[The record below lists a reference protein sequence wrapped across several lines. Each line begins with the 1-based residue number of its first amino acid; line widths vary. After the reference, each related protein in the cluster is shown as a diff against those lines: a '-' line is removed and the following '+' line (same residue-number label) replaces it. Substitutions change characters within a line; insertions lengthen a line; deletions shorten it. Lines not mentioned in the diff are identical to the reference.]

1 MSKSRIEKIEFTKK
15 MRQLMAH
22 KGMTQSDLG
31 RASELGRDLISHY
44 MRGVRY
50 PSPRNLRKLA
60 VALGIQPGELDP
72 AIGVPEENEQQDIAE
87 IKQLAGDPAR
97 VRIQVRQVVT
107 MKQAL
112 AVMAILHG
120 TEDDKDQS

>member
-1 MSKSRIEKIEFTKK
+1 MNKSRIEKIEFIKK

-31 RASELGRDLISHY
+31 RASGLGRDMISHY

-72 AIGVPEENEQQDIAE
+72 DIGISEENEQQDIAE

-97 VRIQVRQVVT
+97 VRLHVRHVVT

-120 TEDDKDQS
+120 ADEGKDQS

>member
-1 MSKSRIEKIEFTKK
+1 MSKSRIGKIELIKK

-31 RASELGRDLISHY
+31 RASGLGRDLISHY

-60 VALGIQPGELDP
+60 VALGTQPGELDP
-72 AIGVPEENEQQDIAE
+72 EIGVPDEPQFIAKIEQID
-87 IKQLAGDPAR
+87 GDPAR
-97 VRIQVRQVVT
+97 VLVHVRQVVT
-107 MKQAL
+107 MRQAL
-112 AVMAILHG
+112 AVMEILHKPEELKE
-120 TEDDKDQS
+120 TS